1 MTRGRPARVR
11 TATTVARRTPASR
24 WMADERPP
32 EVVGRERPS
41 TRQPL
46 TSDTGEIDR
55 PVVGLRIH
63 LAQPPR
69 LFQHPAQRREDL
81 GHGRRIPP
89 VHQPRPDRLRVLL
102 TVVLH
107 D

>member
-1 MTRGRPARVR
+1 VRWSGRSRARPVSARG
-11 TATTVARRTPASR
+11 
-24 WMADERPP
+24 ADERPP

-55 PVVGLRIH
+55 PVVGLQVH

-81 GHGRRIPP
+81 VHARRTPP